1 MKIKYLGTAAYEGV
15 PAPYCKC
22 RVCRESFRT
31 GGRAL
36 RSRSQA
42 LVDGE
47 LLLDYNAD
55 TVCHSLQYRIE
66 WEKIGDCLITHS
78 HSDHLCPAD
87 LEILSDPISHEH
99 RTVHFYSAQDGYDKI
114 VCEIERLHMQNRVE
128 AHLIQ
133 PGDVFFTSDRKY
145 QVLALRANHAA
156 ETTPVFYAIARGG
169 KRLLYAHDTG
179 VFPEEDYALLK
190 AFGRFD
196 LVSLDC
202 TGCLGLGQDWRDGHM
217 SLKTDLEVME
227 RLRREGIADEKTIF
241 VANHFSHNGG
251 QTYDEMVPEMAK
263 YGIVVAYD
271 GLEIEFAV
279 SR

>member
-1 MKIKYLGTAAYEGV
+1 MEIEYLGTAAYEGV

-22 RVCRESFRT
+22 RVCRESFRV
-31 GGRAL
+31 GGRAM

-47 LLLDYNAD
+47 LLIDFNGD
-55 TVCHSLQYRIE
+55 TVCHSLRYRID
-66 WEKIGDCLITHS
+66 WDKIGDCLITHS

-99 RTVHFYSAQDGYDKI
+99 RMLHFYSAQDGYDKI
-114 VCEIERLHMQNRVE
+114 SREIEVHRMQNRADVTLV
-128 AHLIQ
+128 H
-133 PGDVFFTSDRKY
+133 PGDEFMTSEGTYR
-145 QVLALRANHAA
+145 VLTLRANHTAN
-156 ETTPVFYAIARGG
+156 TTPVFYAIERGG

-202 TGCLGLGQDWRDGHM
+202 TGCLGIGWDWRDGHM
-217 SLKTDLEVME
+217 SLKTNLEVME
-227 RLRREGIADEKTIF
+227 RLKREGITDEKTVF

-263 YGIVVAYD
+263 HGIIVAYD
-271 GLEIEFAV
+271 GLKIQF
-279 SR
+279 

>member
-47 LLLDYNAD
+47 LLFDYNAD

-87 LEILSDPISHEH
+87 LLLLSDPFSHEH
-99 RTVHFYSAQDGYDKI
+99 RTVRFYSAQDGYDKI
-114 VCEIERLHMQNRVE
+114 EREIETHHMQNRVT
-128 AHLIQ
+128 AQLVR
-133 PGDVFFTSDRKY
+133 PGEVFFTSDKKY
-145 QVLALRANHAA
+145 KVLALRANHPA
-156 ETTPVFYAIARGG
+156 ETTPVIYAVERGG

-179 VFPEEDYALLK
+179 VFPEENYALLK

-202 TGCLGLGQDWRDGHM
+202 TGCLGNGGGWRDGHM
-217 SLKTDLEVME
+217 SLQTNLEVME
-227 RLRREGIADEKTIF
+227 RLLREGIADEKTIF

-263 YGIVVAYD
+263 HGIVVSYD
-271 GLEIEFAV
+271 GLEIEF
-279 SR
+279 

>member
-47 LLLDYNAD
+47 LLFDYNAD

-87 LEILSDPISHEH
+87 LLLLSDPFSHEH
-99 RTVHFYSAQDGYDKI
+99 RMVRFYSAQDGYDKI
-114 VCEIERLHMQNRVE
+114 EREIETHHMQNRVT
-128 AHLIQ
+128 AQLVK
-133 PGDVFFTSDRKY
+133 PAG
-145 QVLALRANHAA
+145 
-156 ETTPVFYAIARGG
+156 
-169 KRLLYAHDTG
+169 LLY
-179 VFPEEDYALLK
+179 
-190 AFGRFD
+190 
-196 LVSLDC
+196 
-202 TGCLGLGQDWRDGHM
+202 LG
-217 SLKTDLEVME
+217 
-227 RLRREGIADEKTIF
+227 
-241 VANHFSHNGG
+241 
-251 QTYDEMVPEMAK
+251 
-263 YGIVVAYD
+263 
-271 GLEIEFAV
+271 
-279 SR
+279 

>member
-1 MKIKYLGTAAYEGV
+1 M
-15 PAPYCKC
+15 
-22 RVCRESFRT
+22 R
-31 GGRAL
+31 
-36 RSRSQA
+36 
-42 LVDGE
+42 
-47 LLLDYNAD
+47 
-55 TVCHSLQYRIE
+55 
-66 WEKIGDCLITHS
+66 
-78 HSDHLCPAD
+78 
-87 LEILSDPISHEH
+87 
-99 RTVHFYSAQDGYDKI
+99 
-114 VCEIERLHMQNRVE
+114 NRVE

-145 QVLALRANHAA
+145 KVLALRANHTA
-156 ETTPVFYAIARGG
+156 ETTPVFYAVERGG

-202 TGCLGLGQDWRDGHM
+202 TGCLGIGWDWRDGHM
-217 SLKTDLEVME
+217 SLKTNLEVME
-227 RLRREGIADEKTIF
+227 RLRQERIADEKTIF

-271 GLEIEFAV
+271 GLEIEV
-279 SR
+279 

>member
-15 PAPYCKC
+15 PALYCKC
-22 RVCRESFRT
+22 RVCTESFRT

-42 LVDGE
+42 LIDE
-47 LLLDYNAD
+47 SLLIDYNAD
-55 TVCHSLQYRIE
+55 TVCHSLRYRID

-99 RTVHFYSAQDGYDKI
+99 RTLHFYSAQDGYEKI
-114 VCEIERLHMQNRVE
+114 AEQIALHKMQNRATVTLVR
-128 AHLIQ
+128 H
-133 PGDVFFTSDRKY
+133 GDLFYTSQKKY
-145 QVLALRANHAA
+145 KILVLRANHALA
-156 ETTPVFYAIARGG
+156 STPVFYAIECGG

-179 VFPEEDYALLK
+179 VFPEEDYALLQN
-190 AFGRFD
+190 FGCFD
-196 LVSLDC
+196 LISLDC
-202 TGCLGLGQDWRDGHM
+202 TGCLGIGWDWRDGHM
-217 SLKTDLEVME
+217 SLKTNLEVME
-227 RLRREGIADEKTIF
+227 RLRREGIAGDKTIF

-251 QTYDEMVPEMAK
+251 QTYDKMVPEMAK

-271 GLEIEFAV
+271 GLEIAF
-279 SR
+279 